1 MNNVHRQT
9 ATQLRQK
16 TEGLIARFLKG
27 KEPDFLMQ
35 HARLLDDYFRQAFET
50 SIVGPRMDIRK
61 NPYAIIALGGYGREE
76 QCIHSDVDLLFLFK
90 KKVPR
95 KAENLIQEIIYP
107 LWDIGLDVGYAT
119 RSLNE
124 CLALAGKD
132 YEVLTPMLDA
142 RFVCG
147 WSLIYANLL
156 DELREKIIV
165 KKSPNIINWLVEH
178 NELRHAHFGDSAYLL
193 EPNLKEGQGGL
204 RDYHTMLWIAR
215 IAFNAKQ
222 FRDLE
227 YLGLLS
233 HEEFQ
238 TLIRSIAFIWK
249 VRNRIHHICGRKCDQ
264 LHFEN
269 QVKLARSLNY
279 KKNNGQEPVE
289 RFMGEL
295 HGRME
300 ALKQQHLVFLHELG
314 YEKRRKRKRK
324 SQKKSAVDGLEVIKW
339 GMLNFVGP
347 EAIIKNPQLLM
358 KIFEESARLKI
369 PLSAEAK
376 RLVKE
381 FSHLVNKIYRTSEV
395 VVKSFERILVAPVPK
410 FNVLNEML
418 NTGFLEKFIPEFRG
432 VRNRIQYDE
441 YHLYP
446 VDKHLLR
453 SVQTVKKFGTAR
465 DSSLEPLCEK
475 IYRNLKRKKL
485 LLWAAL
491 LHDIGKGESV
501 EDHSAKGAEIVKNIL
516 TRKGLKPA
524 DIETVIFLVQEHLL
538 LIKTATRR
546 DIHDEETAISCARR
560 IKEIERLKMLYLL
573 TIADSIATG
582 PMAWNDWTATLLR
595 DFFLKTLNVLEKGEL
610 ATTGA
615 VEVAEQKKK
624 EAIRSARNP
633 REKKKIEALLGVM
646 SPRYL
651 LYMPAPEIRKHIKL
665 YNDLSSSNSD
675 FIWQIKHTS
684 DANTRSVTVCA
695 QDRPG
700 LISKI
705 AGVFT
710 LNNIDILDV
719 QVFTWR
725 NNIAL
730 DIFKVKPPPDPILE
744 DEKWNRTA
752 RNLGAALS
760 NELDLTAALKKKV
773 RVYRNAKAGLDKKP
787 HQVTVDNTSSSFF
800 TIIEVFT
807 YDFPGLLFSVADALY
822 RFDLNIWVAKIA
834 TKADQ
839 VVDVFY
845 VRDVNEQK
853 VDLPDQVANIKA
865 AIMERLPTSRMNR
878 VTEEI

>member
-1 MNNVHRQT
+1 MKSIH
-9 ATQLRQK
+9 QK
-16 TEGLIARFLKG
+16 TAKQLQQKTKGLIARLLKG
-27 KEPDFLMQ
+27 KEPDFLRQ
-35 HARLLDDYFRQAFET
+35 HTRLLDDYFRQAFET
-50 SIVGPRMDIRK
+50 SMVGPRMDIGK
-61 NPYAIIALGGYGREE
+61 NPYAIIAQGGYGREE

-90 KKVPR
+90 KKVP
-95 KAENLIQEIIYP
+95 KEAENLVQEIIYP

-119 RSLNE
+119 RSLKE
-124 CLALAGKD
+124 SLALAGKD
-132 YEVLTPMLDA
+132 YEILTPLLDA

-147 WSLIYANLL
+147 WSLLYANLV
-156 DELREKIIV
+156 DELRAKII
-165 KKSPNIINWLVEH
+165 KPKSRPIINWLVER
-178 NELRHAHFGDSAYLL
+178 NSLRHAQFGDSAYLL

-238 TLIRSIAFIWK
+238 SLIGSVSFVWN
-249 VRNRIHHICGRKCDQ
+249 VRNRIHYICGRKCDQ

-269 QVKLARSLNY
+269 QVKLARELNY
-279 KKNNGQEPVE
+279 KTDNGQAPVE
-289 RFMGEL
+289 EFMGEL

-300 ALKQQHLVFLHELG
+300 ALKQLHLVFLHEFG
-314 YEKRRKRKRK
+314 YEKPRKRKRK
-324 SQKKSAVDGLEVIKW
+324 SQKKSDVNGLQVIEW
-339 GMLNFVGP
+339 GMLNFVAP
-347 EAIIKNPQLLM
+347 EKIMKSPALLM

-381 FSHLVNKIYRTSEV
+381 FSHLVNKTYRVSEPIIR
-395 VVKSFERILVAPVPK
+395 SFERILVAPAPK

-418 NTGFLEKFIPEFRG
+418 NTGFLEKFIPEMRM

-453 SVQTVKKFGTAR
+453 TVQTVKKFGTAR

-475 IYRNLKRKKL
+475 LYRNLKKKKI

-501 EDHSAKGAEIVKNIL
+501 EDHSTKGAEVVKAIL
-516 TRKGLKPA
+516 SEKRMKPA
-524 DIETVIFLVQEHLL
+524 DVETVMFLVQEHLL

-546 DIHDEETAISCARR
+546 DIYDEETAISCAR
-560 IKEIERLKMLYLL
+560 KVKNIERLKMLYLL
-573 TIADSIATG
+573 TVADSIATG
-582 PMAWNDWTATLLR
+582 PKAWNDWTATLLR
-595 DFFLKTLNVLEKGEL
+595 DFFLKVLNVLEKGEL
-610 ATTGA
+610 ATAEA
-615 VEVAEQKKK
+615 VEAVSQKKNDISASATGRKDK
-624 EAIRSARNP
+624 ESIN
-633 REKKKIEALLGVM
+633 ALLAVM

-651 LYMPAPEIRKHIKL
+651 LYMPADKIKKHIKI
-665 YNDLSSSNSD
+665 YHELSANPSD
-675 FIWQIKHTS
+675 FLWEIERAA
-684 DANTRSVTVCA
+684 DANTRSVTICA

-700 LISKI
+700 LMSKI

-725 NNIAL
+725 NHIAL

-752 RNLGAALS
+752 ADLTAALAG
-760 NELDLTAALKKKV
+760 ELDLTAALKKKV
-773 RVYRNAKAGLDKKP
+773 QTYRNGKAGLDQRP
-787 HQVTVDNTSSSFF
+787 HRVTLDNTSSSFF

-807 YDFPGLLFSVADALY
+807 YDFLGLLYSITDAIY
-822 RFDLNIWVAKIA
+822 RCGLNIWVAKIA

-845 VRDVNEQK
+845 VRDINGQK
-853 VDLPDQVANIKA
+853 VDLPEQVTAIKA
-865 AIMERLPTSRMNR
+865 TIMERLPASQPDRM
-878 VTEEI
+878 IQ

>member
-1 MNNVHRQT
+1 MNNTHQQT
-9 ATQLRQK
+9 AGKLQQRTK
-16 TEGLIARFLKG
+16 SLIARLLKG
-27 KEPDFLMQ
+27 KEPDFLKQ
-35 HARLLDDYFRQAFET
+35 HARLLDDYFQQAFET
-50 SIVGPRMDIRK
+50 SMVGPRMDISK

-95 KAENLIQEIIYP
+95 EAENLIQEIIYP

-119 RSLNE
+119 RSLRE
-124 CLALAGKD
+124 CWALAGKD

-142 RFVCG
+142 RFICG

-156 DELREKIIV
+156 DELRQKIIV
-165 KKSPNIINWLVEH
+165 KKSRNIINWLVEN

-215 IAFNAKQ
+215 IAFNAKHS
-222 FRDLE
+222 RDLE

-233 HEEFQ
+233 HAEFQ
-238 TLIRSIAFIWK
+238 TLMQSIAFIWK
-249 VRNRIHHICGRKCDQ
+249 VRNRIHYICGRKCDQ

-269 QVKLARSLNY
+269 QVKVARSLNY
-279 KKNNGQEPVE
+279 KSNNGQEPVE
-289 RFMGEL
+289 RLMGEL

-314 YEKRRKRKRK
+314 YEKKRKRKRK
-324 SQKKSAVDGLEVIKW
+324 SQKKSAVDGLEVVKW
-339 GMLNFVGP
+339 GMLNFDGP
-347 EAIIKNPQLLM
+347 EAIIKRPELLM

-381 FSHLVNKIYRTSEV
+381 FSHLVNNAYRNSEPV
-395 VVKSFERILVAPVPK
+395 VESFERILVAPAPK

-418 NTGFLEKFIPEFRG
+418 NTGFLEKTIPEFG
-432 VRNRIQYDE
+432 GIRNRIQYDE

-453 SVQTVKKFGTAR
+453 TVQTIKKFGTVR
-465 DSSLEPLCEK
+465 DHSLEPLCEK
-475 IYRNLKRKKL
+475 IYRNLRRKKL

-491 LHDIGKGESV
+491 LHDIGKGESE
-501 EDHSAKGAEIVKNIL
+501 EDHSAKGAQIVKSIL
-516 TRKGLKPA
+516 TQKGLKPA

-538 LIKTATRR
+538 LIKIATRR

-560 IKEIERLKMLYLL
+560 IKTIERLKMLYLL
-573 TIADSIATG
+573 TVADSIATG

-610 ATTGA
+610 ATAQA
-615 VEVAEQKKK
+615 VEVVERKKK
-624 EAIRSARNP
+624 ETAGSARNLKA
-633 REKKKIEALLGVM
+633 KKKIEALLGVM

-651 LYMPAPEIRKHIKL
+651 LYMPAPDIQKHIRL
-665 YNDLSSSNSD
+665 FNDLSTDHSD
-675 FIWQIKHTS
+675 FIWEIEHTA
-684 DANTRSVTVCA
+684 DANTRSVTICA
-695 QDRPG
+695 PDRPG

-725 NNIAL
+725 NKIAL

-752 RNLGAALS
+752 RDLGAALS
-760 NELDLTAALKKKV
+760 EQLDLSAALKKKV
-773 RVYRNAKAGLDKKP
+773 RVYRHAKAGLNKKP

-800 TIIEVFT
+800 TIIEESR
-807 YDFPGLLFSVADALY
+807 PGG
-822 RFDLNIWVAKIA
+822 
-834 TKADQ
+834 
-839 VVDVFY
+839 
-845 VRDVNEQK
+845 
-853 VDLPDQVANIKA
+853 
-865 AIMERLPTSRMNR
+865 
-878 VTEEI
+878 